1 MPSGTGA
8 ESHLSEWCWSFIMGE
23 LDPPNP
29 RSQIARCSSR
39 QRMINRCGGEAHL
52 R

>member
-1 MPSGTGA
+1 
-8 ESHLSEWCWSFIMGE
+8 MGE

-29 RSQIARCSSR
+29 RSQIARCVTQIS
-39 QRMINRCGGEAHL
+39 GAGEAHI